1 MALKLGA
8 NAINKLYLG
17 STPIN
22 KAYLGAGIL
31 FSGGGAVPFS
41 PASLFAGGQEGLWL
55 EVVRSVGFSPAS
67 LFAGGQQGLLF
78 EPER

>member
-31 FSGGGAVPFS
+31 FYIGLS

-55 EVVRSVGFSPAS
+55 EVEVVQSDALDPAA
-67 LFAGGQQGLLF
+67 LFAGGQEGLLF
-78 EPER
+78 KPER

>member
-41 PASLFAGGQEGLWL
+41 PASLFAGGQEGL
-55 EVVRSVGFSPAS
+55 
-67 LFAGGQQGLLF
+67 LF
-78 EPER
+78 EPEG